1 MAETKKATKKS
12 TKKAKVVKAESVT
25 YMGKTFEVLERTGD
39 KVKLT
44 DGVIHF
50 WAKASDVDAD

>member
-1 MAETKKATKKS
+1 MAETKKTAKKT
-12 TKKAKVVKAESVT
+12 TKKAKATKAEAVT
-25 YMGKTFEVLERTGD
+25 YKGKTFEVLERTGD